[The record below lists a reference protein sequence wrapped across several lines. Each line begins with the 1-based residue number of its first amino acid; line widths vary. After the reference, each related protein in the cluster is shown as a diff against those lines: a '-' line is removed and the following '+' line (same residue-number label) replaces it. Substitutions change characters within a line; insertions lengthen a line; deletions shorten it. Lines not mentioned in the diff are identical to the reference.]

1 MKKICITLA
10 FALGIL
16 AFTPS
21 ADAGYRRTVVGYDSR
36 GNAIIRV
43 VWVADHLDY
52 PRTIYDR
59 RTYPTSLRRD
69 PESYTDNP
77 LPSLPGYRVYPV
89 YDPAYSAYRPE
100 LEVRNE

>member
-1 MKKICITLA
+1 MKKICVTLA
-10 FALGIL
+10 FAFGIL
-16 AFTPS
+16 ALTPS
-21 ADAGYRRTVVGYDSR
+21 ADAGYRRSVMGYDSR

-69 PESYTDNP
+69 PESFTNSP
-77 LPSLPGYRVYPV
+77 LPSLAMYPV
-89 YDPAYSAYRPE
+89 YPAYEPGYSAYRPE
-100 LEVRNE
+100 PDLRNQ